1 MAIQSH
7 RPSLGAVAARRATV
21 RWRPGLRL
29 GVVLAIAALTAEL
42 AYIACASPRFAVR
55 EVELRGDPRVI
66 EQVSSRISLPANTNM
81 LRAPTRRVAEQVEA
95 VAAVRRARVSR
106 DFPSRLVV
114 TVEGREAI
122 AVIRQD
128 AGAMLVDPDGTVF
141 ALRDEWGWGL
151 PELVGPHLIGSSA
164 RNAAAADEIA
174 SLLTVLRAFG
184 PDPRLRMTRLTFR
197 GDRDIEVTLYS
208 GPKAQLG
215 ETTELGEKARLLTET
230 VEQLGAEC
238 VEYVNLSDPRA
249 AYWRPRADFVSAGMR

>member
-29 GVVLAIAALTAEL
+29 GAVLAVAALTAEL

-66 EQVSSRISLPANTNM
+66 EQVSSRISLPANTNI

-95 VAAVRRARVSR
+95 VAAVREAHVSR

-128 AGAMLVDPDGTVF
+128 AGAMLVDPDGAVF

-164 RNAAAADEIA
+164 RKAAAADEIA

-197 GDRDIEVTLYS
+197 GDRDIEVTLCS

-215 ETTELGEKARLLTET
+215 ETTELGEKARLLIET
-230 VEQLGAEC
+230 VEQLGAER